1 MQEAEQAEAEGNACN
16 EKCIRTQA
24 GRTWTKVEAHW
35 SSQGVLMLLTLVAL
49 FADDVRVL
57 FVSKESDHMW
67 SVMTII
73 VLVIFTV
80 EWAGNSTFQRGYF
93 MSMFF
98 FLDLLATLSLLTD
111 IHWIGDDFYGVSEGG
126 IARVRLKAAH
136 HLAERLAPPM
146 THKPLGA
153 LPAAGDELHVTAPP
167 HDRSRLD
174 DVPRRV
180 VAVDGGGLDLLPL
193 DAHPALGLTAAR
205 AVLEEVEELET
216 ADAAVLDGGDR

>member
-1 MQEAEQAEAEGNACN
+1 
-16 EKCIRTQA
+16 
-24 GRTWTKVEAHW
+24 
-35 SSQGVLMLLTLVAL
+35 MLLTLVAL

-111 IHWIGDDFYGVSEGG
+111 IHWIGDDFYGVSDYLDTTLRVCSPGWPPVQDYSATLLAMELGDQDG
-126 IARVRLKAAH
+126 TAAETAAIARTGRSARIGARAARIVRIVRLCRVLRVFRMMRYVQNAQEDNDEENEVRTNPTKIGKRVSVVAAQ
-136 HLAERLAPPM
+136 
-146 THKPLGA
+146 
-153 LPAAGDELHVTAPP
+153 
-167 HDRSRLD
+167 
-174 DVPRRV
+174 RV
-180 VAVDGGGLDLLPL
+180 VLIV
-193 DAHPALGLTAAR
+193 LGVFVATSLSHTIIA
-205 AVLEEVEELET
+205 T
-216 ADAAVLDGGDR
+216 DQD